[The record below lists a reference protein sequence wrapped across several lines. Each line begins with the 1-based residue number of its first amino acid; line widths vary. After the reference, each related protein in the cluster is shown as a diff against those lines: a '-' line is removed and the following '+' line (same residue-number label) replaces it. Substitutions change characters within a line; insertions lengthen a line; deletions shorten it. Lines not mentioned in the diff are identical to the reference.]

1 MKKSISEL
9 KKDVEHAKTALY
21 NAETALRSAE
31 DRDARESAH
40 IVSLEK
46 YRQHAKGEPKSY
58 DPTDC

>member
-1 MKKSISEL
+1 MKKSINEL

-31 DRDARESAH
+31 DQDARESAH

-46 YRQHAKGEPKSY
+46 YRRQAEGEPKSY